1 MHTTSALFL
10 TAGALAATQA
20 KAVPHIDW
28 VDCSQNV
35 PAVLSSQWPDANL
48 SALPDT
54 LHCGQML
61 VPMRYDRPIDIDNNI
76 TINLAMFRPKKPKG
90 VLFYCP
96 GGTDAG
102 AAVAWQVALGLN
114 SDFTPNFGGL
124 LDYDIM
130 VMDIRGTWGSNPL
143 NASLDIIGPLLGDY
157 PDPSDRSAF
166 DAYLSAASTMW
177 QSWLN
182 MSTPAG
188 ILDHVGTREV
198 VQDYDLIRGALGYK
212 RINFLGA
219 STGSYRAAQYA
230 ATFPSRVHKFVLDAV
245 VPHGMSM
252 PDQVKYDLI
261 AVNRGLDR
269 ADAYCQNNATCY
281 WHHAGRGSVQKAY
294 QDLVARA
301 ANDTLAACGTSDVAN
316 CTTFVPKWILQATI
330 SGLLQGQPDFPN
342 VLEVLAAAHQGD
354 VSIFLT
360 SSTLTIDQVWGLP
373 ILCNDYPIVDKTL
386 KGFQKVAKAGREVD
400 RYDIDQSSWLGIQLI
415 GSVWP
420 YAVPP
425 NPPLKLNS
433 TMLLVTAD
441 FDISQATEK
450 TTFVWEHQTPH
461 AALVVRH
468 GEDHVSFNNPTQAST
483 RITKEFLRSGVLPLK
498 EDSTFVTVYE
508 PGQCRRPVADPYCVP
523 TGFQAGDVDSL

>member
-1 MHTTSALFL
+1 
-10 TAGALAATQA
+10 
-20 KAVPHIDW
+20 
-28 VDCSQNV
+28 
-35 PAVLSSQWPDANL
+35 
-48 SALPDT
+48 
-54 LHCGQML
+54 
-61 VPMRYDRPIDIDNNI
+61 
-76 TINLAMFRPKKPKG
+76 
-90 VLFYCP
+90 
-96 GGTDAG
+96 
-102 AAVAWQVALGLN
+102 
-114 SDFTPNFGGL
+114 
-124 LDYDIM
+124 
-130 VMDIRGTWGSNPL
+130 
-143 NASLDIIGPLLGDY
+143 
-157 PDPSDRSAF
+157 
-166 DAYLSAASTMW
+166 MW

-219 STGSYRAAQYA
+219 STGSFRAAQYA
-230 ATFPSRVHKFVLDAV
+230 ATFPSRVDKFVLDAV
-245 VPHGMSM
+245 VPHGMSTGVSIVQTLTARTTPRAIGTM
-252 PDQVKYDLI
+252 
-261 AVNRGLDR
+261 LDEAACKRYSSAR
-269 ADAYCQNNATCY
+269 ASRKSSGAHQTCQ
-281 WHHAGRGSVQKAY
+281 AY

-301 ANDTLAACGTSDVAN
+301 ANDTLAACGTSDTAN
-316 CTTFVPKWILQATI
+316 CTTFVPKWVLQATI

-342 VLEVLAAAHQGD
+342 VLEVLAVAHQGD
-354 VSIFLT
+354 ASIFLT

-425 NPPLKLNS
+425 NHPLELNS

-441 FDISQATEK
+441 FDISQPTEK
-450 TTFVWEHQTPH
+450 TTFVWEHQTPY

-508 PGQCRRPVADPYCVP
+508 PGQCRRPIADPYCVP

>member
-1 MHTTSALFL
+1 MHTIPALFL
-10 TAGALAATQA
+10 TASAFAATLA
-20 KAVPHIDW
+20 KAIPHIDW

-114 SDFTPNFGGL
+114 SDFTPDFGSL
-124 LDYDIM
+124 LEYDIM

-143 NASLDIIGPLLGDY
+143 NASLDIVGPLLGDY

-177 QSWLN
+177 QSWLD

-230 ATFPSRVHKFVLDAV
+230 ATFPSRVDKFVLDAV

-281 WHHAGRGSVQKAY
+281 WHHAGRGSVQKVVICSSFT
-294 QDLVARA
+294 QLFQRSPDL
-301 ANDTLAACGTSDVAN
+301 
-316 CTTFVPKWILQATI
+316 
-330 SGLLQGQPDFPN
+330 
-342 VLEVLAAAHQGD
+342 
-354 VSIFLT
+354 
-360 SSTLTIDQVWGLP
+360 
-373 ILCNDYPIVDKTL
+373 
-386 KGFQKVAKAGREVD
+386 
-400 RYDIDQSSWLGIQLI
+400 LGIP
-415 GSVWP
+415 GS
-420 YAVPP
+420 
-425 NPPLKLNS
+425 
-433 TMLLVTAD
+433 
-441 FDISQATEK
+441 
-450 TTFVWEHQTPH
+450 
-461 AALVVRH
+461 
-468 GEDHVSFNNPTQAST
+468 
-483 RITKEFLRSGVLPLK
+483 
-498 EDSTFVTVYE
+498 
-508 PGQCRRPVADPYCVP
+508 RR
-523 TGFQAGDVDSL
+523 TSRK

>member
-1 MHTTSALFL
+1 MHTSLALLL

-20 KAVPHIDW
+20 KAIPHIDW

-114 SDFTPNFGGL
+114 SDFTPDFGGL
-124 LDYDIM
+124 LD
-130 VMDIRGTWGSNPL
+130 
-143 NASLDIIGPLLGDY
+143 

-188 ILDHVGTREV
+188 ILNHVGTREV

-230 ATFPSRVHKFVLDAV
+230 ATFPSRVDKFVLDAV
-245 VPHGMSM
+245 VPHVCANPG
-252 PDQVKYDLI
+252 
-261 AVNRGLDR
+261 N
-269 ADAYCQNNATCY
+269 
-281 WHHAGRGSVQKAY
+281 VQDNK
-294 QDLVARA
+294 
-301 ANDTLAACGTSDVAN
+301 
-316 CTTFVPKWILQATI
+316 
-330 SGLLQGQPDFPN
+330 
-342 VLEVLAAAHQGD
+342 
-354 VSIFLT
+354 
-360 SSTLTIDQVWGLP
+360 
-373 ILCNDYPIVDKTL
+373 
-386 KGFQKVAKAGREVD
+386 
-400 RYDIDQSSWLGIQLI
+400 
-415 GSVWP
+415 
-420 YAVPP
+420 
-425 NPPLKLNS
+425 
-433 TMLLVTAD
+433 
-441 FDISQATEK
+441 
-450 TTFVWEHQTPH
+450 
-461 AALVVRH
+461 
-468 GEDHVSFNNPTQAST
+468 
-483 RITKEFLRSGVLPLK
+483 
-498 EDSTFVTVYE
+498 
-508 PGQCRRPVADPYCVP
+508 CRDE
-523 TGFQAGDVDSL
+523 G